1 MRSLSGL
8 HSGVNAVSGD
18 VSVGA
23 EGLAIRNG
31 VLAEPVKE
39 VTLASTL
46 QRLLL
51 GIEAVGDDLEWL
63 PGGTGA
69 ATLVIGDVTLSGS

>member
-1 MRSLSGL
+1 M
-8 HSGVNAVSGD
+8 SGD
-18 VSVGA
+18 FSVGA
-23 EGLAIRNG
+23 EGLLIRDG
-31 VLAEPVKE
+31 QRAEPVRE

-51 GIEAVGDDLEWL
+51 GIEAVGADLEWL

-69 ATLVIGDVTLSGS
+69 VSLVIGDVALGGT